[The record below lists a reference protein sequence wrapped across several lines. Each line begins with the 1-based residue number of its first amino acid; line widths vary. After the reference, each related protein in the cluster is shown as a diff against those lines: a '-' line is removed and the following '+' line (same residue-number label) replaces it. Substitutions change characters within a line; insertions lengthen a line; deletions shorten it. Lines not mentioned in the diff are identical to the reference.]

1 MMQGDPNSEAGVC
14 EGDILAGK
22 YRVERVLGVGG
33 MGVVV
38 AAHHL
43 QLDEKVALKF
53 LRPEALDNPEA
64 VARFAREARAASKI
78 KSEHVARVI
87 DVGTL
92 ADGAPY
98 MVMEYLDGVD
108 LAAWL
113 ERKGPLPVDQ
123 TVDFILQT
131 CLALADAHA
140 LGIVHR
146 DLKPANLFC
155 IRRSDGQLS
164 IKVLD
169 FGISKVIPSSASP
182 REPWVTATR
191 AMMGSPLYMSPEQM
205 ESAKHVDAQTDIW
218 ALGVILFE
226 LLTGRPVFLG
236 KSVMELANKVA
247 HERTP
252 SIRSF
257 RRDVP
262 AGLDAIVF
270 KCLEKSRRDRYGSV
284 AELAL
289 DLLSYAPK
297 RSRASVERIVS
308 IIQGAGLSTRAP
320 VLAPS
325 SQTTSTPPL
334 ERTTAPPGRN
344 KAVAG
349 AGLVGAAAV
358 IAIVGSVL
366 LVQRARIHR
375 DDQRTLDD
383 QPPSLAVSPQTA
395 VVDSPKP
402 SDPRRAD
409 AVLPDVLPV
418 VSPPTP
424 SAVAMS
430 EAPTMKKRKSPASVP
445 MPVAIQEDRIHP
457 AASGVVHDPPSAS
470 ATSSKS
476 PAKEPVPFRSPQTR
490 PKVQLERDNPWP

>member
-1 MMQGDPNSEAGVC
+1 VVQSDPGSAAGVC

-53 LRPEALDNPEA
+53 LLPETLDNPEA
-64 VARFAREARAASKI
+64 VARFAREARALSKI
-78 KSEHVARVI
+78 KSEHIARVI

-92 ADGAPY
+92 ANGAPY

-113 ERKGPLPVDQ
+113 RRRGPLPVEQ
-123 TVDFILQT
+123 TVDFVLQT
-131 CLALADAHA
+131 CLALADAHV

-169 FGISKVIPSSASP
+169 FGISKFIPSGASP
-182 REPWVTATR
+182 REPWVTETR

-218 ALGVILFE
+218 AVGVILFE

-236 KSVMELANKVA
+236 KSVMEVAHKVA
-247 HERTP
+247 NERTP
-252 SIRSF
+252 SIRTF

-262 AGLDAIVF
+262 SGLDAIVF
-270 KCLEKSRRDRYGSV
+270 KCLEKSRSERYRSV

-289 DLLSYAPK
+289 DLFSFAPM
-297 RSRASVERIVS
+297 RARASVEQIAS

-320 VLAPS
+320 VLGPFP
-325 SQTTSTPPL
+325 QTTSTPPL
-334 ERTTAPPGRN
+334 ERTTALPGN
-344 KAVAG
+344 KAFAG

-358 IAIVGSVL
+358 IAIVGSAF

-375 DDQRTLDD
+375 QDRWTGYGE
-383 QPPSLAVSPQTA
+383 PPSPAVSPQSA
-395 VVDSPKP
+395 LDSPKP

-409 AVLPDVLPV
+409 ALPPDILPV
-418 VSPPTP
+418 VISPVSSTVAVLDVPT
-424 SAVAMS
+424 V
-430 EAPTMKKRKSPASVP
+430 KRRKPPASVP
-445 MPVAIQEDRIHP
+445 MPVATQGDGNRP
-457 AASGVVHDPPSAS
+457 VASNPPSAS
-470 ATSSKS
+470 APSAES
-476 PAKEPVPFRSPQTR
+476 PSKEPVTLRSPQTR
-490 PKVQLERDNPWP
+490 PKVQLDRDNPWR